1 MVHSVEYLRIRDGWL
16 GLYQRSPKLAQAKRA
31 KELQRRERRRREKKA
46 GGGSREK
53 GALMGENKERSGGR
67 ARQG

>member
-1 MVHSVEYLRIRDGWL
+1 MGGLACIKEALYLL
-16 GLYQRSPKLAQAKRA
+16 KLKEQRSC
-31 KELQRRERRRREKKA
+31 REGRQRRREKKG